1 MTGMPKALAPRAAYL
16 AAHLL
21 PGLPSGVVPVLEYP
35 RGTSMTSDLRSMPN
49 SKVRANCNDYYHH
62 RPCKAG
68 KLTLWELNELEHRK
82 MDPVDA
88 APRSGDEAVGEL
100 DGLAEVVRRKARP
113 AAERPKATSA
123 LSKATHSSFL
133 GGGHQRG

>member
-68 KLTLWELNELEHRK
+68 KLTLWELNELEHGK
-82 MDPVDA
+82 MDPVEVAHGRD
-88 APRSGDEAVGEL
+88 DEAFGEL
-100 DGLAEVVRRKARP
+100 NRP
-113 AAERPKATSA
+113 S
-123 LSKATHSSFL
+123 
-133 GGGHQRG
+133 QV